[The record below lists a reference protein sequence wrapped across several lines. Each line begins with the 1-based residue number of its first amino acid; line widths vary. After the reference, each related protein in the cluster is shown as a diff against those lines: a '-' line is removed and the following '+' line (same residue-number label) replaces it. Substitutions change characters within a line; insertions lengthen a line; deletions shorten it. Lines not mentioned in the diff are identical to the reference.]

1 MTTAWGAAAL
11 VVAFTFSAPASPGQ
25 TAPDGGKSEAASAV
39 PEHRGLSLLLNAG
52 AWSGFGGGLAFGTR
66 AAGVRG
72 SVGWAPLL
80 MTLDTG
86 TSTDLKFYSGLMVG
100 PDLYVRALSPQ
111 PTSDIGA
118 VLGYRYSSLLGHG
131 LAAGAYAQFGLSRL
145 VDLNLS
151 LGVLVFPD
159 GENRLKRDQNLPSTT
174 QFSFPGPNVALA
186 LGASLAFFP

>member
-11 VVAFTFSAPASPGQ
+11 LVASTLTVREAAAQAGPDAGARAASP
-25 TAPDGGKSEAASAV
+25 TVA
-39 PEHRGLSLLLNAG
+39 EHRGLSLLLNG
-52 AWSGFGGGLAFGTR
+52 LAWSGFGGGIALGTR
-66 AAGVRG
+66 AAGVRA
-72 SVGWAPLL
+72 SIGWAPLL

-86 TSTDLKFYSGLMVG
+86 GSTDLKFYSGLLVG
-100 PDLYVRALSPQ
+100 PDVYLRALSPQ

-131 LAAGAYAQFGLSRL
+131 LAVGAYAQFGLSRAI
-145 VDLNLS
+145 DLNLS

-159 GENRLKRDQNLPSTT
+159 GEDRLKRDQNLPSGA
-174 QFSFPGPNVALA
+174 QFSFPGPKANLA